1 MDRTFWSSTGDFE
14 FNRFCLKMKAG
25 WLGGGRNTASLI
37 SIEITAAI
45 VGLSTASSC
54 THKSPICMHLEI

>member
-1 MDRTFWSSTGDFE
+1 M
-14 FNRFCLKMKAG
+14 NAG
-25 WLGGGRNTASLI
+25 WLGGGRNATSLL

-54 THKSPICMHLEI
+54 THRRAMLMHLKISL